1 MIEGIMAKSVTVDD
15 NDVINIDV
23 DIIRSVD
30 KIVITQ
36 TIVNDEQQN

>member
-1 MIEGIMAKSVTVDD
+1 MAKSVTVDD